1 MKITCPICKENLEET
16 ITENRITPNSVTLTK
31 VYDSE
36 GKLVDDLNYDY
47 DYSGDFEGRY
57 YCDWC
62 ESYLS
67 DDSDEVIKILKGEI
81 KLTKEQVLQR
91 NKKWAEEDIDEITNR
106 LDSLLK

>member
-1 MKITCPICKENLEET
+1 MCKSDLKET
-16 ITENRITPNSVTLTK
+16 MTEDQITPNSVTLTK

-62 ESYLS
+62 NSYLS

-81 KLTKEQVLQR
+81 TLTKEQVLQR
-91 NKKWAEEDIDEITNR
+91 NKKWAEEDIDKITNR
-106 LDSLLK
+106 LDNLIK